1 MTKTAYGTKHANR
14 NRKEKL
20 LAVAKK
26 KKQQPKNGAFFGLN
40 TQIYVITEILN

>member
-1 MTKTAYGTKHANR
+1 MEQNTRIETAKR
-14 NRKEKL
+14 NYWL
-20 LAVAKK
+20 SQK